1 MKVQVTF
8 PACTSGNSRIVG
20 PYRRVNLKLPAD
32 VSDAIRIELEGK
44 WLPRMWARIER
55 GEARLEDACE
65 IALAIAATVLVDAE
79 TAGEIAGP
87 NYLHASLYAPD
98 SWHDTQVQLCV
109 NDELIW
115 VS

>member
-1 MKVQVTF
+1 MVKITF

-20 PYRRVNLKLPAD
+20 PYRVNLKLPAD
-32 VSDAIRIELEGK
+32 VSDAIRIELEEK
-44 WLPRMWARIER
+44 WLPRMWAKIA
-55 GEARLEDACE
+55 GGNARLEDASE
-65 IALAIAATVLVDAE
+65 IALGIVMPIVVNAE
-79 TAGEIAGP
+79 QVGEIAGP